1 MDKKKKKNSGNWNN
15 QKKNQQ
21 NNKENNNTVNRSK
34 EFRFDNTNYQNPDF
48 EKQKQKTINE
58 IKSREIICPKCNM
71 PITDVSSAM
80 ADKSTG
86 KPVHFDCV
94 LNQWKENEPVG
105 ENEKIAYIGQG
116 RFAVLYYENPRD
128 QRHFTIKKIIEW
140 EDRDTKS
147 EWRGELSELY
157 SKVN

>member
-21 NNKENNNTVNRSK
+21 NIENNNASNRSK
-34 EFRFDNTNYQNPDF
+34 EFRFDNSNYQNPDY
-48 EKQKQKTINE
+48 EKQKQKAINE
-58 IKSREIICPKCNM
+58 IKAREIICPKCNM

-80 ADKSTG
+80 ADKVTG

-94 LNQWKENEPVG
+94 LAQLKQNERVG

-128 QRHFTIKKIIEW
+128 QKKFVIKKIIEW
-140 EDRDTKS
+140 EDRDQKS
-147 EWRGELSELY
+147 EWRDELSGLY
-157 SKVN
+157 SQVR